1 MRGGPS
7 LTDRLRNWLLRLL
20 LTILLT
26 THLDSLPAWAVFS
39 LIGAAA
45 LLVAAVTGAI
55 VRSGWTRTAPL
66 AGTPEATA
74 ATAARD
80 RFGEAD
86 ALAARGEYAAALRA
100 LVAGVATEV
109 SGRPYWDSSPL
120 TVREL
125 FRASDA
131 WEQLRPLLLD
141 FEAAVYGRRSVAADT
156 YRRAERIVAGYR
168 ATKGATA

>member
-1 MRGGPS
+1 
-7 LTDRLRNWLLRLL
+7 
-20 LTILLT
+20 
-26 THLDSLPAWAVFS
+26 
-39 LIGAAA
+39 
-45 LLVAAVTGAI
+45 
-55 VRSGWTRTAPL
+55 VRSGGTRTAPL
-66 AGTPEATA
+66 AGTPEPTA

-86 ALAARGEYAAALRA
+86 GLAARGEYAAALRA

-125 FRASDA
+125 FRASDT

-141 FEAAVYGRRSVAADT
+141 FEAAVYGRRPVAAAT
-156 YRRAERIVAGYR
+156 YRRAERIAAGFR
-168 ATKGATA
+168 ATREAAA